1 MGYKILTLSP
11 GSTSTKVAVFDGTE
25 ALFRLNVTHPAE
37 ELAAFDSA
45 ADQFD
50 SSSRT
55 STPSPATAARW
66 APPSAASSPS
76 TTRSATTS

>member
-37 ELAAFDSA
+37 ELARFDSA
-45 ADQFD
+45 KDQFD
-50 SSSRT
+50 
-55 STPSPATAARW
+55 
-66 APPSAASSPS
+66 
-76 TTRSATTS
+76 

>member
-1 MGYKILTLSP
+1 MGHKILTLSP

-50 SSSRT
+50 
-55 STPSPATAARW
+55 
-66 APPSAASSPS
+66 
-76 TTRSATTS
+76 

>member
-50 SSSRT
+50 YRRKT
-55 STPSPATAARW
+55 ILDALAEQLGVQINLQREEVFKFMY
-66 APPSAASSPS
+66 
-76 TTRSATTS
+76 RL